1 MKRNVG
7 IAFGIAFSATLAFAG
22 SIGGLATGNG
32 MYYDASTRTLVIPG
46 KVAEQLFIMRAGSP
60 YYQGYTSYELSADEF
75 TRLQRAADTNLTV
88 SGTNKDR
95 QVRYY
100 KVESGDQIDE
110 VKLIDLRIKMRSE
123 VNY

>member
-1 MKRNVG
+1 MKLIVG
-7 IAFGIAFSATLAFAG
+7 IAFGIGLSTTVALASGTL
-22 SIGGLATGNG
+22 GGFGL
-32 MYYDASTRTLVIPG
+32 YYDSSTRTLIIPG

-60 YYQGYTSYELSADEF
+60 YHQGYTSYELSADEF
-75 TRLQRAADTNLTV
+75 ARLQRAADTNITI

-95 QVRYY
+95 QVRSY